1 MTTRYLSLLF
11 FFLTLF
17 LSTACRHDSRTGRIL
32 DQADSLLATR
42 PDSALP
48 LLERHADRLPPHST
62 RECAR
67 YALLLARA
75 LDKCE
80 QPLEPCDSLLDAALA
95 CYDSRSPERPFG
107 LSGGPGDR
115 RLGRRHSATRAPLRT
130 GQRRFGRDCHVGIQP
145 EPAVL
150 FE

>member
-17 LSTACRHDSRTGRIL
+17 LSTACRHDSQTGRIL
-32 DQADSLLATR
+32 NQADSLLATR
-42 PDSALP
+42 PDSALH
-48 LLERHADRLPPHST
+48 LLEQHADRLPPRST

-80 QPLEPCDSLLDAALA
+80 QPLEPCDSL
-95 CYDSRSPERPFG
+95 YVIRNFG
-107 LSGGPGDR
+107 
-115 RLGRRHSATRAPLRT
+115 
-130 GQRRFGRDCHVGIQP
+130 
-145 EPAVL
+145 
-150 FE
+150 

>member
-1 MTTRYLSLLF
+1 MQPQNPLLHDNTLSLPALL
-11 FFLTLF
+11 FLTLF

-42 PDSALP
+42 PDSALH

-80 QPLEPCDSLLDAALA
+80 QPLEPCDSL
-95 CYDSRSPERPFG
+95 YVIRNFG
-107 LSGGPGDR
+107 
-115 RLGRRHSATRAPLRT
+115 
-130 GQRRFGRDCHVGIQP
+130 
-145 EPAVL
+145 
-150 FE
+150 